1 MRIWFDILTPKQVM
15 FFKYFV
21 EDLEESGHEIFCTG
35 RNYREA
41 IELAKIKKLRIKIVG
56 KHGGNDR
63 YEKLVASSER
73 IRKLADIV
81 NSFEPDLTVSFSS
94 PEASRVSFGLGIKH
108 YIFNDSPHALAVAK
122 LSVPICDRLFCP
134 WIIPYK
140 AWLYLGINREKIT
153 RYRAIDPVVWVKKEM
168 EKIKECRGWT
178 TTRSQKTKK
187 NQFTIL
193 IRPEEA
199 KASYIIDNK
208 NRKNSLALIDS
219 IVKNFSLY
227 SQVLILGR
235 YQDQIDF
242 FKRRYEKNVQILENV
257 VDGISLLRKIDLF
270 IGAGGTMSA
279 EAALIGKPVI
289 SIAPIS
295 FYVENFLIRCGF
307 VKKIRN
313 EKELTRY
320 THNIFSKI
328 KNEKK
333 DFKNNDKLKKYK
345 VSGFQKRL
353 CEKSLKFIDSM
364 EDPIVQFKKFI

>member
-1 MRIWFDILTPKQVM
+1 
-15 FFKYFV
+15 
-21 EDLEESGHEIFCTG
+21 
-35 RNYREA
+35 
-41 IELAKIKKLRIKIVG
+41 
-56 KHGGNDR
+56 
-63 YEKLVASSER
+63 
-73 IRKLADIV
+73 
-81 NSFEPDLTVSFSS
+81 
-94 PEASRVSFGLGIKH
+94 
-108 YIFNDSPHALAVAK
+108 LAVAK

-153 RYRAIDPVVWVKKEM
+153 RYRAIDPVVWVKREM
-168 EKIKECRGWT
+168 EKIKECRGWS
-178 TTRSQKTKK
+178 TTRSKK
-187 NQFTIL
+187 NKKKQFTIL

-199 KASYIIDNK
+199 KASYITDNK
-208 NRKNSLALIDS
+208 NLKNSLALIDS

-242 FKRRYEKNVQILENV
+242 FKQRYENKVQILENV

-279 EAALIGKPVI
+279 EAALLGKPVI

-295 FYVENFLIRCGF
+295 FYVENFLIRWGF

-333 DFKNNDKLKKYK
+333 DFKNNDTLKKYK

-353 CEKSLKFIDSM
+353 FEKSLKFIDSM
-364 EDPIVQFKKFI
+364 EDPVVQFKKFI

>member
-1 MRIWFDILTPKQVM
+1 
-15 FFKYFV
+15 
-21 EDLEESGHEIFCTG
+21 
-35 RNYREA
+35 
-41 IELAKIKKLRIKIVG
+41 
-56 KHGGNDR
+56 
-63 YEKLVASSER
+63 
-73 IRKLADIV
+73 
-81 NSFEPDLTVSFSS
+81 
-94 PEASRVSFGLGIKH
+94 VSFGLGVKH
-108 YIFNDSPHALAVAK
+108 YIYNDSPHALAVAK

-153 RYRAIDPVVWVKKEM
+153 RYRAIDPVVWVKREM
-168 EKIKECRGWT
+168 EKIKECRGWS
-178 TTRSQKTKK
+178 TTRSKKNKK

-199 KASYIIDNK
+199 KASYITDNK
-208 NRKNSLALIDS
+208 NLKNSLALIDS

-227 SQVLILGR
+227 SHVLILGR

-242 FKRRYEKNVQILENV
+242 FKQRYENKVQILENV

-279 EAALIGKPVI
+279 EAALLGKPVI

-320 THNIFSKI
+320 SHNIFSKI

-333 DFKNNDKLKKYK
+333 DFKNNDILKKYK

-353 CEKSLKFIDSM
+353 FEKSLKFIDSM